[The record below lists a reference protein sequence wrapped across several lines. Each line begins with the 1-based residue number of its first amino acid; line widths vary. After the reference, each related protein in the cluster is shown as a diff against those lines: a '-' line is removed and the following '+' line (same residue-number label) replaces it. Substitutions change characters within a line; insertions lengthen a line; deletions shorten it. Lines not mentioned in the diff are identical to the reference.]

1 MSAGGEM
8 APQKEV
14 HRSAVAVGTVNQT
27 IGRHTKQ
34 IVRDV
39 ADAVLIVVLVAF
51 LGIGTWFLL

>member
-1 MSAGGEM
+1 M